1 MFVHTQIS
9 NIIRWRWGAA
19 AAGRR
24 RRGRRARRR
33 RADLHDG
40 RPTCVVGDRKA
51 APPRVA
57 RKDRLLSRTA
67 PPLFPPSLRLSFGVV
82 RVVEA
87 PLHRLAGVGH
97 GVRAAVRIQLEGWFG
112 VGESVDVLCGRG

>member
-1 MFVHTQIS
+1 M
-9 NIIRWRWGAA
+9 
-19 AAGRR
+19 
-24 RRGRRARRR
+24 
-33 RADLHDG
+33 
-40 RPTCVVGDRKA
+40 VGDRKA

-87 PLHRLAGVGH
+87 PLHRLAGVG
-97 GVRAAVRIQLEGWFG
+97 GGGERAAGVGVVRIQLEGRFG
-112 VGESVDVLCGRG
+112 VGESVDVVLYYPLVVRGRG